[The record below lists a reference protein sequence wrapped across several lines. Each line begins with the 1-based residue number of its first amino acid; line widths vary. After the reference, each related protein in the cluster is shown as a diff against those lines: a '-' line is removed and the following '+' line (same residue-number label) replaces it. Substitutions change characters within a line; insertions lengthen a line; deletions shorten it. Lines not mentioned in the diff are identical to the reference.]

1 MERPTFTIT
10 RRVEFHETDAA
21 GLMHFSNFYRW
32 MEVCEHEWFRSTG
45 LAMMDVSAEG
55 VRRGWPRREAS
66 CNFLRPL
73 RCGDV
78 VRVRGTIEAVGDSS
92 LTYEFVFEKD
102 RAGRW
107 TEVARGRMATVHVR
121 QDSTG
126 RMEAESMPPAVRA
139 VFSPRDPGPDA
150 ATGSTGPA
158 PAE

>member
-1 MERPTFTIT
+1 MASPTFTIT

-32 MEVCEHEWFRSTG
+32 MEVCEHEWFRTTS

-73 RCGDV
+73 RCGDL
-78 VRVRGTIEAVGDSS
+78 VRVRGTVEAVGDSS

-107 TEVARGRMATVHVR
+107 TEVARGRMTTVHVR

-126 RMEAESMPPAVRA
+126 RMEAESMPAAVRT
-139 VFSPRDPGPDA
+139 VFTTNAG
-150 ATGSTGPA
+150 
-158 PAE
+158 

>member
-1 MERPTFTIT
+1 MALPTFTIT

-32 MEVCEHEWFRSTG
+32 MEVCEHEWFRATN

-73 RCGDV
+73 RCGDL
-78 VRVRGTIEAVGDSS
+78 VRVRGTVEAVGDSS

-107 TEVARGRMATVHVR
+107 TEVARGRMTTVHVR

-126 RMEAESMPPAVRA
+126 RMEAESMPAAVRT
-139 VFSPRDPGPDA
+139 VFTTNAG
-150 ATGSTGPA
+150 
-158 PAE
+158 

>member
-1 MERPTFTIT
+1 MERPSFTVT

-32 MEVCEHEWFRSTG
+32 MEVCEHEWFRATS

-73 RCGDV
+73 RCGDL

-92 LTYEFVFEKD
+92 LTYGFVFEKD

-107 TEVARGRMATVHVR
+107 TEVAHGRMTTVHVK
-121 QDSTG
+121 QDATG
-126 RMEAESMPPAVRA
+126 RMEAESMPAAVRA
-139 VFSPRDPGPDA
+139 AAFTSVSVPPSPSPD
-150 ATGSTGPA
+150 STPA
-158 PAE
+158 